1 MSLPNYEV
9 PVIAP
14 EPPRP
19 GRDQDWRAG
28 MDGVAARHAWC
39 PRTNTRQAPSG
50 TNASQT
56 DCFTTHTPP
65 PIPRLGRATDAR
77 VVLLQRQVCSRRPPF
92 SPHFLSPPFP
102 TTTPHPAA
110 TTALLETEPSR
121 IRLWRQGH
129 VHGQMAHAP
138 FGSRTRGRLVARSR
152 PHVAQNAHFWR
163 RQPAHAHAYARAC
176 THKMIKINLNNTYAN

>member
-56 DCFTTHTPP
+56 DCFTTHTHHPKTRSRHRCTGCVATAAGLQP
-65 PIPRLGRATDAR
+65 QASFFPSLPIPT
-77 VVLLQRQVCSRRPPF
+77 
-92 SPHFLSPPFP
+92 LSHYH
-102 TTTPHPAA
+102 PHPAA
-110 TTALLETEPSR
+110 TTALLETETSR

>member
-1 MSLPNYEV
+1 MRCQSLHPSHH
-9 PVIAP
+9 AP
-14 EPPRP
+14 EEIKTGARAWTGLQRAPRMVP
-19 GRDQDWRAG
+19 KNQHTAG
-28 MDGVAARHAWC
+28 TEWHQC
-39 PRTNTRQAPSG
+39 ITNRL
-50 TNASQT
+50 
-56 DCFTTHTPP
+56 FHHTPP

-102 TTTPHPAA
+102 TATPHPAA
-110 TTALLETEPSR
+110 TTALLGTEPSR

-152 PHVAQNAHFWR
+152 PHVVQNAHFWR

-176 THKMIKINLNNTYAN
+176 THKMIKINLNNTYVN